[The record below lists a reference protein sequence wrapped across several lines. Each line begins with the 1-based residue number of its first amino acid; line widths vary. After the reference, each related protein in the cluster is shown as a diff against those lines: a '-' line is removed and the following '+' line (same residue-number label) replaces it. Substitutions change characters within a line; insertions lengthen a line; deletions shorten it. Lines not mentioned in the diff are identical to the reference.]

1 MDNTITRNRLKL
13 ITMADLYLK
22 TEAGNNIQFS
32 PINEENEIEV
42 LMERDDLYSWLSIDQ
57 VKQLIEFLT
66 EQIKG
71 K

>member
-1 MDNTITRNRLKL
+1 
-13 ITMADLYLK
+13 MANLYLK

-42 LMERDDLYSWLSIDQ
+42 FMERDDAYSWINVEQ
-57 VKQLIEFLT
+57 AKRVIEFLT
-66 EQIKG
+66 KQIEG

>member
-1 MDNTITRNRLKL
+1 
-13 ITMADLYLK
+13 MADLYLK

-42 LMERDDLYSWLSIDQ
+42 FMERDDAYSWLSVEQAKQ
-57 VKQLIEFLT
+57 VIEFLT